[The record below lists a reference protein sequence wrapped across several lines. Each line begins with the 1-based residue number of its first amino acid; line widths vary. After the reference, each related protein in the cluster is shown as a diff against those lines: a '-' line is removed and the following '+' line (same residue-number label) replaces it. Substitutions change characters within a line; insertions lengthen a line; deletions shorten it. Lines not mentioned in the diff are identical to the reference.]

1 MRLTAD
7 TNVLVRAVVDDDPA
21 QGRLARDALATAETV
36 ALTLPALC
44 EFVWVLTR
52 AYKLSPDDARQAV
65 RRLLAAENV
74 AVDRAAAEAGLAMLA
89 AGGDF
94 ADGGIAH
101 EGAWLG
107 GDVFLSFDRK
117 AVDLLQ
123 ANGIAA
129 RLPA

>member
-7 TNVLVRAVVDDDPA
+7 TNILVRVVVDDDPG
-21 QGRLARDALATAETV
+21 QGRLARDALATAEIV

-52 AYKLSPDDARQAV
+52 AYRLSTDDVHEAV
-65 RRLLAAENV
+65 RRLVSAENV
-74 AVDRAAAEAGLAMLA
+74 AVDRAAADAGLAILA

-94 ADGGIAH
+94 ADGVIAH

-123 ANGIAA
+123 ASGIAA